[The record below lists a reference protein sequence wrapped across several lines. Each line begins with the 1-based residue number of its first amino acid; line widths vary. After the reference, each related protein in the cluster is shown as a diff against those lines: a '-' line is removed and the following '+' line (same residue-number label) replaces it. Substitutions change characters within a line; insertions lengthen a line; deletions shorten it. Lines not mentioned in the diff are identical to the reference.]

1 MPAPARPAPARPAP
15 ARPSPTPTLRS
26 LPLSALKLRGER
38 ALRSIGLYE
47 DLKRLLIEDD
57 FRFRVPEVGSV
68 HATADRVLFLNLTFW
83 GAGEASDVLVE
94 PVLDAD
100 VLTHAA
106 WHHAARR
113 ALADGATPS
122 AAALF
127 LGEAVASAFD
137 AYLVGQLLR
146 QGKQTDFLKTQL
158 PAMTEA
164 MLGAGLEE
172 EAVQALFARMAE
184 DPDAA
189 FEALRGLLFEVSL
202 ALYRAPD
209 LDAAAA
215 VLAAAAEHPFA
226 GLLHHY
232 ALSAWVLYARA
243 YAGPGREADPAVEL
257 DRALR
262 AAPVA
267 LDHLARVWLRGGG

>member
-1 MPAPARPAPARPAP
+1 
-15 ARPSPTPTLRS
+15 
-26 LPLSALKLRGER
+26 
-38 ALRSIGLYE
+38 
-47 DLKRLLIEDD
+47 
-57 FRFRVPEVGSV
+57 
-68 HATADRVLFLNLTFW
+68 
-83 GAGEASDVLVE
+83 VLVE

-164 MLGAGLEE
+164 RLGAGLEE

-243 YAGPGREADPAVEL
+243 YAGPAGGPGGPRPPGPGLAARWWVSVGHVRPRPAS
-257 DRALR
+257 RHAL
-262 AAPVA
+262 AAAA
-267 LDHLARVWLRGGG
+267 LGMDLGSPFQRSRGGPGGWWILSEPELHLGGDVLVPEGSRDWA